1 MNEVVFA
8 AVRVSTP
15 SQSLE
20 RQIRNIIKIY
30 PNSIIIKEVYSGRKV
45 KELYNFNKMYDMAVS
60 ESKKGRKVK
69 IVFDSASR
77 MSRDSS
83 SAMVLYQNLY
93 ENGVELEFLKEP
105 YINTNVYKKALEISI
120 PMTDTNVDII
130 LQAIKKY
137 LMEVAREQIKICF
150 DQAEKEVEDL
160 RVRTREGLLS
170 AKLSGK
176 HLGRRKNQRYISK
189 KEKRCKDLILRNSKD
204 FNGKNSDVEVI
215 KISNISKNTY
225 YKYKKE
231 LRNHRIENNLREN
244 INSS

>member
-1 MNEVVFA
+1 MNEVIFA

-20 RQIRNIIKIY
+20 RQIRNITKIY

-45 KELYNFNKMYDMAVS
+45 KELYNFNKMYDMAIS
-60 ESKKGRKVK
+60 ESKKGKKVK

-105 YINTNVYKKALEISI
+105 YINSGVYKKALEVSI
-120 PMTDTNVDII
+120 PKTDTSVDII
-130 LQAIKKY
+130 LSAIKKY
-137 LMEVAREQIKICF
+137 LMEVAREQIKLCF

-170 AKLSGK
+170 VKLNGK
-176 HLGRRKNQRYISK
+176 QLGRKRGERYISK
-189 KEKRCKDLILRNSKD
+189 KETKVKELILKNSKD
-204 FNGKNSDVEVI
+204 FNGSNSDVEVI
-215 KISNISKNTY
+215 KLSNISKNTF

-231 LRNHRIENNLREN
+231 LRN
-244 INSS
+244 NSR